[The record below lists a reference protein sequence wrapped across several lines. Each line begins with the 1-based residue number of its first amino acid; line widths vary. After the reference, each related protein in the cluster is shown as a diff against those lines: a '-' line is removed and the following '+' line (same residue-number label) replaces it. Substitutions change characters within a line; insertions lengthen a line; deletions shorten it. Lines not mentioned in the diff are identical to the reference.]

1 MGDSREPRTTPSS
14 PAVMGRA
21 GQSRLPPAAR
31 ERLRAG
37 IDSDLWASSLPVG
50 DEAALRA
57 VGFHPVGVVTA
68 SVPSFPF
75 PYRFSQALTRRDALT
90 GLPST
95 AYSYGPLQARIPI
108 DDAVSAKRMGG
119 FSHNYMTDSAA
130 GLIPCD
136 GWSWQ
141 RVVQEEQQRQLFEAA
156 LEHLRAEASALAADG
171 IVGVSIRRI
180 KREAMSSGD
189 MPMWEVWGAGVA
201 VRCAA
206 SPGLARPFST
216 TASGAQVAQLLRGG
230 FAPCEAIF
238 GIGIVEADIGTAAGR
253 RLRSLG
259 SGEVT
264 QLSEALDRSLS
275 IAATDLHRRAIS
287 SGDLAVGA
295 TTEIRF
301 DHERGASVWDAS
313 VRMTATAVR
322 RFSGSGEVNRLSIM
336 RLGPR

>member
-1 MGDSREPRTTPSS
+1 
-14 PAVMGRA
+14 
-21 GQSRLPPAAR
+21 
-31 ERLRAG
+31 LRAG
-37 IDSDLWASSLPVG
+37 VDSDLWASSLPVG

-90 GLPST
+90 GLPSSKYT
-95 AYSYGPLQARIPI
+95 YGPLQARVPI

-119 FSHNYMTDSAA
+119 FSHNYMTDSTA
-130 GLIPCD
+130 GLLPYV

-141 RVVQEEQQRQLFEAA
+141 RVVQEEQQRQLLEAA
-156 LEHLRAEASALAADG
+156 LEHLRTEASALAADG
-171 IVGVSIRRI
+171 IVAVNVRRI
-180 KREAMSSGD
+180 KREALSNGD
-189 MPMWEVWGAGVA
+189 MPVWEVQGTGVA
-201 VRCAA
+201 VRCAE
-206 SPGLARPFST
+206 SSRLARPFST

-230 FAPCEAIF
+230 FAPSEVIF

-275 IAATDLHRRAIS
+275 IAASDLNRRAVS
-287 SGDLAVGA
+287 WGDLAVGA

-322 RFSGSGEVNRLSIM
+322 RFSGSDNLNRLPIM
-336 RLGPR
+336 RLGHQ